1 MQNIEFLK
9 GKIEEKK
16 WQVQGFRRKNV
27 SWDFFIDMGLEWSQD

>member
-16 WQVQGFRRKNV
+16 WQVQGFRRGFKALQ
-27 SWDFFIDMGLEWSQD
+27 S